1 MDALVTEFFYRVFRG
16 PVFFLGGGGV
26 IFRPSTTAATVLVSF
41 KKKNKKKTKEKQDGA
56 RSARQPIS
64 VRSAGTGIRLELFD
78 PQWLSLDC
86 VAIASKKKTQKL
98 KKQQKKTRHGFII
111 GRLLFCFFFGQ
122 GGRGL
127 LLGRYL
133 VASTC

>member
-16 PVFFLGGGGV
+16 PVFFWGGGV

-86 VAIASKKKTQKL
+86 VAIASKKNKKKTQKTT
-98 KKQQKKTRHGFII
+98 KKTRHGFII
-111 GRLLFCFFFGQ
+111 GRLLFCFFLARV
-122 GGRGL
+122 GGGCFS
-127 LLGRYL
+127 
-133 VASTC
+133 VVIW